1 MRTTLNLHKEALALS
16 KARARQ
22 EGKSLGEVVSEAVFS
37 AFRDRP
43 TAPKSTVCDPPVS
56 GEGGVM
62 PGIDL
67 DNTSELLDQMRGL
80 RHWQSNRA
88 RRGSR
93 PIGIT
98 PAFQV

>member
-16 KARARQ
+16 RARARR
-22 EGKSLGEVVSEAVFS
+22 EGKSLGEVVSEAVFT

-43 TAPKSTVCDPPVS
+43 AAAAVEAFDPPVS

-67 DNTSELLDQMRGL
+67 DNTSELLDQIEGK
-80 RHWQSNRA
+80 
-88 RRGSR
+88 
-93 PIGIT
+93 
-98 PAFQV
+98 

>member
-16 KARARQ
+16 KTRAKQ

-37 AFRDRP
+37 AFRDR
-43 TAPKSTVCDPPVS
+43 AAAGPKTNFDPPVS

-67 DNTSELLDQMRGL
+67 DNTSELLDQIEGR
-80 RHWQSNRA
+80 
-88 RRGSR
+88 
-93 PIGIT
+93 
-98 PAFQV
+98 